1 MTDGRK
7 NDDGKL
13 RYELLPMAPVDEIV
27 RVLGFGAAKYDD
39 DNWRRVPDAENRYYA
54 AAMRHLSA
62 WRQGENIDP
71 ESGRSHLAHA
81 ACCLVFLMELH
92 E

>member
-7 NDDGKL
+7 DDAGKL

-27 RVLGFGAAKYDD
+27 RVLTFGARKYDD
-39 DNWRRVPDAENRYYA
+39 DNWRQVPDGENRYYA

-62 WRQGENIDP
+62 WRQGENIDQ
-71 ESGRSHLAHA
+71 ETGRSHLAHA

>member
-7 NDDGKL
+7 NDAGKL
-13 RYELLPMAPVDEIV
+13 RYELLPMAPVDAIV
-27 RVLGFGAAKYDD
+27 DVLTFGAAKYDD

>member
-1 MTDGRK
+1 MEGRK
-7 NDDGKL
+7 DDGGKL
-13 RYELLPMAPVDEIV
+13 RYELLPMAPIDEVV
-27 RVLGFGAAKYDD
+27 RVLTFGAQKYAD
-39 DNWRRVPDAENRYYA
+39 DNWRHVPDGEDRYYA

-71 ESGRSHLAHA
+71 ETGRSHLAHA

>member
-1 MTDGRK
+1 MTEGMK
-7 NDDGKL
+7 DDAGKL

-39 DNWRRVPDAENRYYA
+39 DNWRRVEDAENRYYA

>member
-1 MTDGRK
+1 MSEGRK
-7 NDDGKL
+7 YDSGKL
-13 RYELLPMAPVDEIV
+13 RYELLPMAPIDEVV
-27 RVLGFGAAKYDD
+27 RVLTIGAQKYDD
-39 DNWRRVPDAENRYYA
+39 ENWRQVEDGENRYYA

-71 ESGRSHLAHA
+71 ETGRSHLAHA
-81 ACCLVFLMELH
+81 ICNLVFVMELH